1 MVLQDNVLKAYL
13 KNVYFITGTA
23 CGGKSTAARALA
35 QKYGLT
41 LYDIDKHFDSHRA
54 LSDTVSQP
62 NMNKRFADADAFFG
76 RPVEAYRQ
84 WLIDNTREQ
93 WDYVLL
99 DLIRLSH
106 DRPVVCDCH
115 MTVEEARR
123 LTDPSRVI
131 FLIRDVSYMIED
143 YCNRPDHQGFRN
155 YINSA
160 SDPQKAKENC
170 NTVLRTLN
178 EQRIADIKAS
188 EYRWIERT
196 DASRPE
202 DTLRAVEQ
210 HFGLNEPEIRK
221 VDKDTPLAR
230 QLIEFVEHFSWEE
243 VKEHTLQNLNNW
255 VFTDWETMFV
265 ARMDGKIVGM
275 ASLFKT
281 DYYPLPEIYPWVSSL
296 FVTEAY
302 RGQRISQKLVDYAN
316 DYAKSLGFERT
327 YIPSE
332 HVGLYEKYGYTYL
345 KDIVNYGGGVDRLY
359 VKELKE

>member
-1 MVLQDNVLKAYL
+1 M
-13 KNVYFITGTA
+13 
-23 CGGKSTAARALA
+23 
-35 QKYGLT
+35 
-41 LYDIDKHFDSHRA
+41 
-54 LSDTVSQP
+54 
-62 NMNKRFADADAFFG
+62 
-76 RPVEAYRQ
+76 
-84 WLIDNTREQ
+84 
-93 WDYVLL
+93 
-99 DLIRLSH
+99 
-106 DRPVVCDCH
+106 
-115 MTVEEARR
+115 
-123 LTDPSRVI
+123 
-131 FLIRDVSYMIED
+131 
-143 YCNRPDHQGFRN
+143 
-155 YINSA
+155 
-160 SDPQKAKENC
+160 
-170 NTVLRTLN
+170 
-178 EQRIADIKAS
+178 
-188 EYRWIERT
+188 
-196 DASRPE
+196 
-202 DTLRAVEQ
+202 VEQ
-210 HFGLNEPEIRK
+210 HFGLTGPEICK

-255 VFTDWETMFV
+255 VFTDWETLFV
-265 ARMDGKIVGM
+265 ARIDGKIVGM